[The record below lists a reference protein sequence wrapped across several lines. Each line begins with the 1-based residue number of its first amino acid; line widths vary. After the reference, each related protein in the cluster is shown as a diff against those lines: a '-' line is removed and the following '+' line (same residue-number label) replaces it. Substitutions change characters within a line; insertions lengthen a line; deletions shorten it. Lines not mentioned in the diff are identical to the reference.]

1 MTNALFT
8 IYLFIVVTLVASAGM
23 TVWERKAQCARRRF
37 LGICAAGYVALAVGC
52 IIATARSHMPGV
64 SGAALGNLIILGG
77 YMIVL
82 EAVAGLGGRRYRALS
97 AAVLAGMAA
106 LWAWG
111 GVPWATWTWL
121 YASSVPIALVCLI
134 TAWEAWRS
142 PPLRALRSRNV
153 LIVITGFHG
162 ILYAG
167 RALILPVL
175 VARWGQDALD
185 LSSSVTLYA
194 GVLSSVVLPMVML
207 ALVREEGAARLTHLA
222 TTDHLTEL
230 GNRRWFFSQG
240 AEMIAGAQGDL
251 ALLAFDID
259 HFKSINDRFGHATG
273 DKVLKSFARVLREVV
288 GPDALLARIGGEEF
302 AIMLPGRDGAAARR
316 IGQAV
321 LDGFADS
328 AVVSRTG
335 VAVSATVSGGLAE
348 LETAAR
354 DVASLLGLADRALY
368 CAKTL
373 GRNRLEPALPSLA
386 ATAAT
391 AEMAAA

>member
-1 MTNALFT
+1 
-8 IYLFIVVTLVASAGM
+8 
-23 TVWERKAQCARRRF
+23 
-37 LGICAAGYVALAVGC
+37 
-52 IIATARSHMPGV
+52 
-64 SGAALGNLIILGG
+64 
-77 YMIVL
+77 
-82 EAVAGLGGRRYRALS
+82 
-97 AAVLAGMAA
+97 
-106 LWAWG
+106 
-111 GVPWATWTWL
+111 
-121 YASSVPIALVCLI
+121 
-134 TAWEAWRS
+134 
-142 PPLRALRSRNV
+142 V

-194 GVLSSVVLPMVML
+194 RVLYSVVLPMVML

-230 GNRRWFFSQG
+230 GNRRWFFTEG

-251 ALLAFDID
+251 APAGVRHRSFQ
-259 HFKSINDRFGHATG
+259 SINDRFGHATG

-302 AIMLPGRDGAAARR
+302 AIMLPGRDRAAARR

-335 VAVSATVSGGLAE
+335 VAVSATVSGGWPNWRRPRAMWPACLAWP
-348 LETAAR
+348 TARSIAPR
-354 DVASLLGLADRALY
+354 RWGAIAW
-368 CAKTL
+368 
-373 GRNRLEPALPSLA
+373 NRRCRRWLPRQRWRLPACLIHRGG
-386 ATAAT
+386 
-391 AEMAAA
+391 